1 VALSHAT
8 TADRHDPL
16 DELESRM
23 SDEFP
28 KRTRIWMPAVVASC
42 LLMISA
48 CQSATV
54 RGTQGQSLTATTP
67 TSMTIQRGDSATLEV
82 GIDRERFT
90 GPVTVSIF
98 QLPAGVVADKSSIE
112 AETTTA
118 TFILKAGAAADLVR
132 NQAVA
137 IRVEDPSGGQATQFV
152 KLTVTD

>member
-1 VALSHAT
+1 
-8 TADRHDPL
+8 
-16 DELESRM
+16 M
-23 SDEFP
+23 SNEFP
-28 KRTRIWMPAVVASC
+28 ARARFRMPAVVATC
-42 LLMISA
+42 LLAIAA

-54 RGTQGQSLTATTP
+54 RGTQGRSLTATTP

-98 QLPAGVVADKSSIE
+98 QLPAGVLADRSSIE

-118 TFILKAGAAADLVR
+118 TFILKASAVADLVH